1 MEPALLEDMNDLGKG
16 LTPMELTGVLGYYGV
31 LTVECRD

>member
-16 LTPMELTGVLGYYGV
+16 LTPMELTGVSLGSMAF
-31 LTVECRD
+31 